1 MDSLE
6 EGPQVQVKFVTRQRQ
21 FAIPETAIQTPARLR
36 RYGLSQ
42 IINLVLQ
49 NEGEKQRPFDFL
61 IDGEFLRTSLAEYL
75 EERNL
80 STENVLTIEYVES
93 MLPPTPLSSYE
104 HDDWVS
110 AVQVHRQ
117 GGFLTGSYDN
127 HVRLWNRQGECTQ
140 ILAGHTGA
148 VKAVQWLTSDGDNG
162 TLLSGA
168 LDRSVLAWEYNH
180 SDNSYSVLYECR
192 GHTAGIESI
201 ALNATG
207 DQFATGSADSMIKI
221 WTTTVPKTSDHIE
234 EVTETRKRRKTA
246 KDDRILKAPILTLSA
261 HTGSVSAVVY
271 NPTAADTL
279 YSGGWDHS
287 VRVWDVENHVN
298 VTTKNCEK
306 VVHALDYSQHSGLLA
321 TGHADPVIRLWDP
334 RTEDSSVVKQT
345 LSGHQNWVTSVS
357 WSPSSSYMLA
367 SGSYDGLV
375 KVWDIRAKGALY
387 SLSHGKGSKKVFSID
402 WSDDIMLS
410 GGEDNQ
416 MKIHKVQDM
425 SGRADALA

>member
-1 MDSLE
+1 MDTLAD
-6 EGPQVQVKFVTRQRQ
+6 GPQVQVKFVTQQRQ
-21 FAIPETAIQTPARLR
+21 YAIPETSIQTPARLR

-61 IDGEFLRTSLAEYL
+61 IEGEFLRTSLAEYL
-75 EERNL
+75 EEKNM

-110 AVQVHRQ
+110 AVQAHHS

-127 HVRLWNRQGECTQ
+127 HVRLWNKQAECTQ
-140 ILAGHTGA
+140 ILSGHSGA
-148 VKAVQWLTSDGDNG
+148 IKAVQWLTSDGDNG

-168 LDRSVLAWEYNH
+168 LDRSILAWEYNH
-180 SDNSYSVLYECR
+180 SDNSHSVLYECR

-201 ALNATG
+201 TLNVNG
-207 DQFATGSADSMIKI
+207 DRFATGSADSMIKI
-221 WTTTVPKTSDHIE
+221 WTTTIPTVSDHIE
-234 EVTETRKRRKTA
+234 EVTETRKKRRTA
-246 KDDRILKAPILTLSA
+246 KEDRILKAPILTLAA
-261 HTGSVSAVVY
+261 HTGPVSAVVFS
-271 NPTAADTL
+271 PTSADTL

-321 TGHADPVIRLWDP
+321 TGHADPTVRLWDP
-334 RTEDSSVVKQT
+334 RSEDSSVVKQT
-345 LSGHQNWVTSVS
+345 LVGHQNWVTSVS

-367 SGSYDGLV
+367 SGSYDGLI

-387 SLSHGKGSKKVFSID
+387 TLSHGKGSKKVFSID
-402 WSDDIMLS
+402 WNNDILLS

-416 MKIHKVQDM
+416 MKIHKIQDHL
-425 SGRADALA
+425 SDREEA